1 MRASAALVTAMVGL
15 LLAGCQV
22 AVPGSA
28 GVSAADQ
35 QKADR
40 RTEQRDAVDAALKAF
55 AEQPVAVYHGTAKD
69 SAGTP
74 VDLTLRVTKAGTSLG
89 TLMLDNQGAQLVIA
103 DGKLYLSAGAGYWKS
118 RGIKQEL
125 GDLYAK
131 GWAKAEA
138 SELPVNPANLFV
150 PGKAAE
156 KVRATLSTVDQLAEP
171 VRTKLSDGTEV
182 FEIKSPVGALQVTT
196 AKPNRLVSLPS
207 ASIDPAAAGAFGTQ
221 LTVDAA
227 APDVA
232 KRFHDDLN
240 AKLDSF
246 GQPADS
252 VAQASAAIADH
263 KFDCDSGSASCTTT
277 VTVANVLVGGDSSAS
292 QVHLVLTVQISAEG
306 LPGQNCSA
314 EATAAPNTSSTMA
327 CTVKFTLPN
336 RTANYKVLSQ
346 PSATA
351 DVRAAVDFPALKGK
365 LDTEFKAIGG

>member
-1 MRASAALVTAMVGL
+1 MRARVALVTAMAGL

-22 AVPGSA
+22 SVTGSA

-40 RTEQRDAVDAALKAF
+40 RAEQRDAVETALKTF
-55 AEQPVAVYHGTAKD
+55 ADQPIAVYHGTAKD
-69 SAGTP
+69 SAGAP

-89 TLMLDNQGAQLVIA
+89 TLLLDNQGAQLVIA

-138 SELPVNPANLFV
+138 SELPVNPATLLV
-150 PGKAAE
+150 PAKAAE
-156 KVRATLSTVDQLAEP
+156 KIRATLSTVDQLAEP
-171 VRTKLSDGTEV
+171 VRTKLPDGTEV
-182 FEIKSPVGALQVTT
+182 FDIKTPTGSLQVST
-196 AKPNRLVSLPS
+196 AKPNRLVSV
-207 ASIDPAAAGAFGTQ
+207 AAAAIDPAAAGALGTQ
-221 LTVDAA
+221 LTIDPA

-232 KRFHDDLN
+232 KKFHDDLN
-240 AKLDSF
+240 AKLDAF

-263 KFDCDSGSASCTTT
+263 KFDCNSGNASCTTT
-277 VTVANVLVGGDSSAS
+277 VTVANVLVGGDSSGS
-292 QVHLVLTVQISAEG
+292 QVHLVLTVQVTAEG
-306 LPGQNCSA
+306 LAGQNCSA

-327 CTVKFTLPN
+327 CTVKFNLPN

-351 DVRAAVDFPALKGK
+351 DVRAAIDFPALKGK